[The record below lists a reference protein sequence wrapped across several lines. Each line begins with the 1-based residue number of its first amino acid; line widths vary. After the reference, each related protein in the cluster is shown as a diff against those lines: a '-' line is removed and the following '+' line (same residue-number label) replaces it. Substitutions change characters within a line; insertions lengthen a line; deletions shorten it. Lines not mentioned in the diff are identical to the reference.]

1 MGCFHD
7 ILYLDFGGVMLGR
20 GWRPPQRV
28 QTFICFFHHSP
39 LIDMVLV
46 GVTQALTGFN
56 HVFTNITGSLPEPY
70 LNDKLARLGAS
81 SRQDIGKSSELH
93 KMVIPEHKD
102 TNKYCDKFKLHLQ
115 VQYISAEHG
124 FRVQAPKGCTS
135 EAALDCLETACRF
148 FTCSPRLTAVQLS
161 RLRTALWRA
170 CICAD
175 SA

>member
-102 TNKYCDKFKLHLQ
+102 T
-115 VQYISAEHG
+115 A
-124 FRVQAPKGCTS
+124 QAT
-135 EAALDCLETACRF
+135 AAR
-148 FTCSPRLTAVQLS
+148 
-161 RLRTALWRA
+161 
-170 CICAD
+170 
-175 SA
+175 